1 MAEGRAWA
9 CVGGCGEKQPLARL
23 FIPAA
28 ELSSQEHRRAP
39 FGSLSRLDNVFRG
52 TFQIDL

>member
-1 MAEGRAWA
+1 MAVGGAWA

-28 ELSSQEHRRAP
+28 ELSSQEHRRAL

>member
-1 MAEGRAWA
+1 MAVGGAWA

-23 FIPAA
+23 FIPTA

>member
-28 ELSSQEHRRAP
+28 ELSSQEHRRAL
-39 FGSLSRLDNVFRG
+39 FGSLSRLDNVFGG